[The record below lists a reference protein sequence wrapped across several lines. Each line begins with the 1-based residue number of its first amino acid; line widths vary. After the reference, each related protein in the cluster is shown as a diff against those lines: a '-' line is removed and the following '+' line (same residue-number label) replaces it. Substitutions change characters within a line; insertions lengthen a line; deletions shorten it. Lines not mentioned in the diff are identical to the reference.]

1 MKSIIIFLFTFSI
14 LSASNPA
21 PYAQLGDEL
30 YNSLDKYKS
39 ISKELP
45 QMDETLKAYI
55 SEVQETK
62 KMGFE
67 LENNPKLSKKYLYKL
82 RELDRKREIIL
93 VKLNAKLY
101 DSMDMKDV
109 DTFKKIVRSGL
120 LDLEKVEDDI
130 VPFYKKYFKSGSI
143 REIESMLQKEKL
155 YKNSKRAENREYRK
169 SVERRRIQRMR
180 EASENADKSLE
191 AELDKEIEHKRQE
204 INSMMEDELI
214 R

>member
-45 QMDETLKAYI
+45 QMDETLKDYI
-55 SEVQETK
+55 SDVQETK

-109 DTFKKIVRSGL
+109 DTFKKIATSGL

>member
-204 INSMMEDELI
+204 IYSMMEDELI